1 MMFLSDPVNSLIFV
15 DVLCFFY
22 YSGSKWHIT
31 HGPYNANAN
40 RKSKTYF
47 KKTASVFNFEKRIV
61 YKMQLPTKLVC
72 TFREEL
78 FFLIPWLFIDERLV
92 TGQHVIINNIFL
104 G

>member
-1 MMFLSDPVNSLIFV
+1 MVQENPVNSLIFV
-15 DVLCFFY
+15 DVLCSFY

-40 RKSKTYF
+40 GKSKTYL
-47 KKTASVFNFEKRIV
+47 KETASVFNVEKRII

-78 FFLIPWLFIDERLV
+78 FFVL
-92 TGQHVIINNIFL
+92 N
-104 G
+104 

>member
-1 MMFLSDPVNSLIFV
+1 MVFNKI
-15 DVLCFFY
+15 
-22 YSGSKWHIT
+22 KNHIT

-40 RKSKTYF
+40 GKSKTYF
-47 KKTASVFNFEKRIV
+47 KKTASVFNVEKRII

-78 FFLIPWLFIDERLV
+78 FFSAKLNDRSRLV

-104 G
+104 D